1 MNQARAILLFE
12 NENQRCVVASAAR
25 ISTGEGTAMEIFS
38 RAGNPEKDGKL
49 IKKVLSSGHKS
60 ILEHQFFSI
69 AFNDVSVLAE
79 QFMI

>member
-38 RAGNPEKDGKL
+38 RAGKSGKGW
-49 IKKVLSSGHKS
+49 KAH
-60 ILEHQFFSI
+60 
-69 AFNDVSVLAE
+69 
-79 QFMI
+79 

>member
-1 MNQARAILLFE
+1 MNQARAILLFK

-49 IKKVLSSGHKS
+49 IKKVLS
-60 ILEHQFFSI
+60 
-69 AFNDVSVLAE
+69 
-79 QFMI
+79 